1 MINDEQSNFYK
12 EIFMKVIGFYMENLF
27 VNGLIST
34 IIFGFLI
41 IISIFMLTKGKPIL
55 LKTNHFKTLEDI
67 LTVLLFLFLSIFL
80 TSFYLLITSKP
91 ILIVKYIKTE
101 VTKEEISKDDA
112 IDQIVNGRVYSE
124 QDDNIY
130 KVFEKEFVL
139 SKHEYEQL
147 EKEIK

>member
-1 MINDEQSNFYK
+1 MMNRDFKK
-12 EIFMKVIGFYMENLF
+12 EYFMQVIGFYMENLF

-34 IIFGFLI
+34 IVSGLLI
-41 IISIFMLTKGKPIL
+41 LILIFMLTK
-55 LKTNHFKTLEDI
+55 FKTSEDI
-67 LTVLLFLFLSIFL
+67 LTILLFLFLSIFL
-80 TSFYLLITSKP
+80 TSFYLLIKSKP

-101 VTKEEISKDDA
+101 ATKEEISKDNA

-147 EKEIK
+147 EENK

>member
-1 MINDEQSNFYK
+1 
-12 EIFMKVIGFYMENLF
+12 MKVIGFYMESFF

-41 IISIFMLTKGKPIL
+41 LILIFMLTKGKPIL
-55 LKTNHFKTLEDI
+55 LKTKHFKKLEDI
-67 LTVLLFLFLSIFL
+67 LTIFLFSFSIIFL
-80 TSFYLLITSKP
+80 TSFYLLIKSKP

-101 VTKEEISKDDA
+101 ATKEEISKENA
-112 IDQIVNGRVYSE
+112 INQIVNGRVYSE

-139 SKHEYEQL
+139 SKNEYKQL

>member
-1 MINDEQSNFYK
+1 
-12 EIFMKVIGFYMENLF
+12 MKVIGFYMESFF

-41 IISIFMLTKGKPIL
+41 LILIFMLTKGKPIL
-55 LKTNHFKTLEDI
+55 LKTKHFKKLEDI
-67 LTVLLFLFLSIFL
+67 LTIFLFSFLIIFL
-80 TSFYLLITSKP
+80 TSFYLLIKSKP

-101 VTKEEISKDDA
+101 ATKEEISKENA
-112 IDQIVNGRVYSE
+112 INQIVNGRVYSE

-147 EKEIK
+147 EEKK

>member
-1 MINDEQSNFYK
+1 
-12 EIFMKVIGFYMENLF
+12 MKVIGFYMENLF

-34 IIFGFLI
+34 IVSGLLI
-41 IISIFMLTKGKPIL
+41 LILIFMLTK
-55 LKTNHFKTLEDI
+55 FETLEDI

-80 TSFYLLITSKP
+80 TSFYLLIKSKP

-139 SKHEYEQL
+139 SKHEYKQL
-147 EKEIK
+147 EENK

>member
-1 MINDEQSNFYK
+1 MQ
-12 EIFMKVIGFYMENLF
+12 VIGFYMENLF

-34 IIFGFLI
+34 IVSGLLI
-41 IISIFMLTKGKPIL
+41 LILIFMLTK
-55 LKTNHFKTLEDI
+55 FETLEDI

-80 TSFYLLITSKP
+80 TSFYLLIKSKP

-112 IDQIVNGRVYSE
+112 INQIVNGHVYSE

-147 EKEIK
+147 EENR

>member
-1 MINDEQSNFYK
+1 MQ
-12 EIFMKVIGFYMENLF
+12 VIGFYMENLF

-34 IIFGFLI
+34 IVSGLLI
-41 IISIFMLTKGKPIL
+41 LILIFMLTK
-55 LKTNHFKTLEDI
+55 FKTLEDI

-80 TSFYLLITSKP
+80 TSFYLLIKSKP

-139 SKHEYEQL
+139 SKNEYKQL
-147 EKEIK
+147 EENR

>member
-1 MINDEQSNFYK
+1 
-12 EIFMKVIGFYMENLF
+12 MKVIGFYMESFF

-41 IISIFMLTKGKPIL
+41 LILIFMLTKGKPIL
-55 LKTNHFKTLEDI
+55 LKTKHFKKLEDI
-67 LTVLLFLFLSIFL
+67 LTIFLFSFLIIFL
-80 TSFYLLITSKP
+80 TSFYLLIKSKP

-101 VTKEEISKDDA
+101 ATKEEISKENA
-112 IDQIVNGRVYSE
+112 INQIVNGCVYSE

-139 SKHEYEQL
+139 SKNEYKQL
-147 EKEIK
+147 EEKK

>member
-1 MINDEQSNFYK
+1 MQ
-12 EIFMKVIGFYMENLF
+12 VIGFYMENLF

-139 SKHEYEQL
+139 SKNEYKQL

>member
-1 MINDEQSNFYK
+1 
-12 EIFMKVIGFYMENLF
+12 MKVIGFYMENLF

-34 IIFGFLI
+34 IVSGLLI
-41 IISIFMLTKGKPIL
+41 LILIFMLTK
-55 LKTNHFKTLEDI
+55 FETLEDI

-80 TSFYLLITSKP
+80 TSFYLLIKSKP

>member
-1 MINDEQSNFYK
+1 
-12 EIFMKVIGFYMENLF
+12 MKVIEFYMENLF

-34 IIFGFLI
+34 IVSGLLI
-41 IISIFMLTKGKPIL
+41 LILIFMLTK
-55 LKTNHFKTLEDI
+55 FETLEDI

-80 TSFYLLITSKP
+80 TSFYLLIKSKP

-112 IDQIVNGRVYSE
+112 INQIVNGHVYSE

-147 EKEIK
+147 EENK

>member
-1 MINDEQSNFYK
+1 
-12 EIFMKVIGFYMENLF
+12 MKVIGFYMENLF

-34 IIFGFLI
+34 IVSGLLI
-41 IISIFMLTKGKPIL
+41 LILIFMLTK
-55 LKTNHFKTLEDI
+55 FETLEDI

-80 TSFYLLITSKP
+80 TSFYLLIKSKP

-147 EKEIK
+147 EENR

>member
-1 MINDEQSNFYK
+1 MQ
-12 EIFMKVIGFYMENLF
+12 VIGFYMENLF

-34 IIFGFLI
+34 IVSGLLI
-41 IISIFMLTKGKPIL
+41 LILIFMLTK
-55 LKTNHFKTLEDI
+55 FKISEDI
-67 LTVLLFLFLSIFL
+67 LTILLFLFLSIFL
-80 TSFYLLITSKP
+80 TSFYLLIKSKP

-101 VTKEEISKDDA
+101 ATKEEISKDNA

-139 SKHEYEQL
+139 SKNEYKQL
-147 EKEIK
+147 EENK

>member
-1 MINDEQSNFYK
+1 
-12 EIFMKVIGFYMENLF
+12 MKVIGFYMENLF

-34 IIFGFLI
+34 IVSGLLI
-41 IISIFMLTKGKPIL
+41 LILIFMLTK
-55 LKTNHFKTLEDI
+55 FKTSEDI
-67 LTVLLFLFLSIFL
+67 LTILLFLFLSIFL
-80 TSFYLLITSKP
+80 TSFYLLIKSKP

-101 VTKEEISKDDA
+101 ATKEEISKDNA

-147 EKEIK
+147 EENR

>member
-1 MINDEQSNFYK
+1 
-12 EIFMKVIGFYMENLF
+12 MKVIGFYMENLF

-112 IDQIVNGRVYSE
+112 IDQIVNGHVYSE

-139 SKHEYEQL
+139 SKHEYEHL
-147 EKEIK
+147 EKENK

>member
-1 MINDEQSNFYK
+1 MEFKKK
-12 EIFMKVIGFYMENLF
+12 EYFMQVIGFYMENLF

-80 TSFYLLITSKP
+80 TSFYLLIKSKP

-139 SKHEYEQL
+139 SKNEYKQL
-147 EKEIK
+147 EENK

>member
-1 MINDEQSNFYK
+1 MQ
-12 EIFMKVIGFYMENLF
+12 VIGFYMENLF

-34 IIFGFLI
+34 IVSGLLI
-41 IISIFMLTKGKPIL
+41 LILIFMLTK
-55 LKTNHFKTLEDI
+55 FETLEDI

-80 TSFYLLITSKP
+80 TSFYLLIKSKP

-139 SKHEYEQL
+139 SKSEYKQL
-147 EKEIK
+147 EENK

>member
-1 MINDEQSNFYK
+1 
-12 EIFMKVIGFYMENLF
+12 MKVIGFYMENLF

-41 IISIFMLTKGKPIL
+41 IISIFMLTKGNPIL

-112 IDQIVNGRVYSE
+112 IDQIVNGHVYSE